1 MWFTDLFKRKI
12 EKETAETERLI
23 ERGRELEKEVLKTQ
37 AYLDSTPFR
46 FENPEVDKLIE
57 MFDKKFR
64 EKFQE
69 ES

>member
-12 EKETAETERLI
+12 EEETAETERLI

-37 AYLDSTPFR
+37 AYLDSTPLML
-46 FENPEVDKLIE
+46 ENPEVDSLIE
-57 MFDKKFR
+57 YFDKEFQ
-64 EKFQE
+64 EKFQK